1 MSVSLIMVVLIIIP
15 ADNKL
20 GLALELKN
28 RRKQKRTK
36 RLQYANKNT
45 TSTKNDVPKQEMK
58 CQINT
63 PKYTAQYNTN
73 PTIHF

>member
-45 TSTKNDVPKQEMK
+45 TSTKNDVPKKEMK
-58 CQINT
+58 CQINI

>member
-28 RRKQKRTK
+28 RRKQKRT
-36 RLQYANKNT
+36 
-45 TSTKNDVPKQEMK
+45 STKNDVPKKEMK